1 VYIGDLRPIVFI
13 IIKQF
18 NQAFAH
24 ALNHRYLL
32 FRHYH
37 NQTHGVDPTLS
48 PASNPLTQWMPRT
61 MPETMSGNTDSSSDI
76 NDAPYDEYAPNMVGH
91 DGFNDMVTP
100 YY

>member
-1 VYIGDLRPIVFI
+1 
-13 IIKQF
+13 
-18 NQAFAH
+18 
-24 ALNHRYLL
+24 
-32 FRHYH
+32 
-37 NQTHGVDPTLS
+37 
-48 PASNPLTQWMPRT
+48 